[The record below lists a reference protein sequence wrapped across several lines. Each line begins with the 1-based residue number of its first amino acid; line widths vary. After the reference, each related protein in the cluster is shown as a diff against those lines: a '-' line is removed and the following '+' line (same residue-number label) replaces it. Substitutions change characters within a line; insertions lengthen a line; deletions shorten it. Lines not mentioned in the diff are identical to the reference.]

1 MKYKIAKII
10 SLITVVPIIAFF
22 TVLLSFIYGTSYSGG
37 IGWLIYCIAF
47 LTVIP
52 LLAYPVHRIIPA
64 FRTQGRKIERK
75 LAFIFAVVSYVIG
88 SILTFVCG
96 APILVKKIFMA
107 YLFSGGFLAFINK
120 GLKIKASGH
129 ACGVSGPITLL
140 TNLIGLKMLWLFLIM
155 PVIYWSRINLKRH
168 NIRELI
174 LGTFVGIFSTLL
186 AVNLF

>member
-64 FRTQGRKIERK
+64 FRT
-75 LAFIFAVVSYVIG
+75 
-88 SILTFVCG
+88 
-96 APILVKKIFMA
+96 
-107 YLFSGGFLAFINK
+107 
-120 GLKIKASGH
+120 
-129 ACGVSGPITLL
+129 
-140 TNLIGLKMLWLFLIM
+140 
-155 PVIYWSRINLKRH
+155 
-168 NIRELI
+168 
-174 LGTFVGIFSTLL
+174 
-186 AVNLF
+186 